1 MFKYAAMLS
10 NIDRKYIFPH
20 CITENINI
28 KNLTADNALETKLI
42 LEVKFISCIK
52 SLIFLINY
60 RIKILKYYKRFFPNY
75 IFNRWNCMM

>member
-10 NIDRKYIFPH
+10 NIDRKSIFPH
-20 CITENINI
+20 CITEFINI
-28 KNLTADNALETKLI
+28 KNLNADNALETKLI
-42 LEVKFISCIK
+42 LEVEFISCIK
-52 SLIFLINY
+52 SLIILINY